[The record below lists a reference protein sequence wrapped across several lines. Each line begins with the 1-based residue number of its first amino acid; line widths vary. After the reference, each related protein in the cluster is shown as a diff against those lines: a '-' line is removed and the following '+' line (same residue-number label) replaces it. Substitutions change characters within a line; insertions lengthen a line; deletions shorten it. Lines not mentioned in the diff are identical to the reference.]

1 MIQKALSWISWQGV
15 DSSNFLVMLLAAAQG
30 LVVPLLAI
38 PIIRRSAAK
47 QSARSRR
54 EFHQTHRAPVSRLG
68 GIALAAG
75 FISVCFTVLFVF
87 HEEGQNIRQP
97 CIIAGGALAMF
108 ALGLVDDLRP
118 LGAKRKLAA
127 QVLTAFVIYFL
138 GLRIEN
144 VSIPFGHNFIP
155 LGSWSW
161 LPTILWL
168 VGMTNLVN
176 LIDGIDGLA
185 AGICLMLM
193 VLLLDPSGAATP
205 LMVCG
210 VAGTLLGFLVF
221 NFPPAKIYMG
231 DGGAYFLGFLIGELT
246 ISNSHKGTIAAA
258 LVAPLFVLALPIL
271 DVSLAI
277 MRRGL
282 KGLPL
287 FRADRRHIH
296 HRLLE
301 MGLSR
306 RHAVIGMYSFTVLF
320 LVLGM
325 FALGSHGR
333 LVPVLTGL
341 GILIILLLA
350 GRLSFAREW
359 FAVGHVVGNSL
370 RMREEVT
377 YAVQMTRWLAMEGR
391 RVDDAEELWRLT
403 TFAAGR
409 LGLCEA
415 RLTLIDGTRR
425 WQRDDNALAP
435 EHHLARFDFHELG
448 VVELAANLCP
458 YCQAGEESKHCDRS
472 LTENAPCVGARH
484 MFDVITELLAE
495 GWHKGSRHLSENGTC
510 VTFVEPPQPAKKS
523 KPIVQPVSA

>member
-1 MIQKALSWISWQGV
+1 MIQKALDWISWQGV
-15 DSSNFLVMLLAAAQG
+15 DSSNFFVMMLAAAQG

-38 PIIRRSAAK
+38 PLIRRSAAK
-47 QSARSRR
+47 HNARTHR

-68 GIALAAG
+68 GIALAAA
-75 FISVCFTVLFVF
+75 FISVCLTVLYVF
-87 HEEGQNIRQP
+87 REEGQSIRQP

-118 LGAKRKLAA
+118 LGAKRKLVA
-127 QVLTAFVIYFL
+127 QFLAAFVIYQL

-185 AGICLMLM
+185 AGICLMLT

-210 VAGTLLGFLVF
+210 VAGSLLGFLVF

-246 ISNSHKGTIAAA
+246 ISNSHKGTVAAA

-306 RHAVIGMYSFTVLF
+306 RHAVIAMYSFTVLF

-325 FALGSHGR
+325 IALGSHGR
-333 LVPVLTGL
+333 LVPVLTGM

-370 RMREEVT
+370 RMREEVS
-377 YAVQMTRWLAMEGR
+377 YAVQMTRWLALEGR

-403 TFAAGR
+403 TFAADR

-415 RLTLIDGTRR
+415 RLTLIDGTRK
-425 WQRDDNALAP
+425 WQRAEKELAQ
-435 EHHLARFDFHELG
+435 EHHSARFDFHELG
-448 VVELAANLCP
+448 VIELAANICP
-458 YCQAGEESKHCDRS
+458 YCQAGEEDKNCDRS
-472 LTENAPCVGARH
+472 QTENAPCVGARH
-484 MFDVITELLAE
+484 MFDVISELLAE
-495 GWHKGSRHLSENGTC
+495 GWHKGSRHLSENGDC
-510 VTFVEPPQPAKKS
+510 VKFVEPPEPAKKA
-523 KPIVQPVSA
+523 KPIAEPVSA